1 MILVTIR
8 NNWGEPEEPQ
18 RSMDNGDVKMNMVR
32 QKDEREQ
39 ERQSKRERESSGSW
53 GGGQRSPNLVRR
65 GVCL

>member
-1 MILVTIR
+1 MILVTIS

-39 ERQSKRERESSGSW
+39 ERQSKRERERVVEV
-53 GGGQRSPNLVRR
+53 GGGGGAEVS
-65 GVCL
+65 

>member
-32 QKDEREQ
+32 KKDEREQ
-39 ERQSKRERESSGSW
+39 ERQSKRERE
-53 GGGQRSPNLVRR
+53 RE
-65 GVCL
+65 